1 LAKSLSLT
9 TTNLLHINV
18 DLWLRG
24 LGWWKLQHLQ
34 CGDFIVKEP
43 MVVGHECAG
52 IVEESGKDVE
62 HLVVGDCVA
71 LEPGISCHH
80 CDECK
85 EGSYNLCSNMRFFA
99 TPPGNWLLAQQVHN
113 SNFDLLFVSKDGTGI
128 IGQST
133 FHRHSSNS
141 PA

>member
-1 LAKSLSLT
+1 MKAVGVCGSDVHYVK
-9 TTNLLHINV
+9 
-18 DLWLRG
+18 
-24 LGWWKLQHLQ
+24 HLQ

-43 MVVGHECAG
+43 MVIGHECAG

-85 EGSYNLCSNMRFFA
+85 EDSYNLCSNMRFFA
-99 TPPGNWLLAQQVHN
+99 TPPCNCLLAQQVHN
-113 SNFDLLFVSKDGTGI
+113 SNCDLLFVSKDGTGI

>member
-62 HLVVGDCVA
+62 HLVVGIA
-71 LEPGISCHH
+71 LLWSLGFLVTIVMNAKRVLTTYVP
-80 CDECK
+80 
-85 EGSYNLCSNMRFFA
+85 
-99 TPPGNWLLAQQVHN
+99 T
-113 SNFDLLFVSKDGTGI
+113 
-128 IGQST
+128 
-133 FHRHSSNS
+133 
-141 PA
+141 